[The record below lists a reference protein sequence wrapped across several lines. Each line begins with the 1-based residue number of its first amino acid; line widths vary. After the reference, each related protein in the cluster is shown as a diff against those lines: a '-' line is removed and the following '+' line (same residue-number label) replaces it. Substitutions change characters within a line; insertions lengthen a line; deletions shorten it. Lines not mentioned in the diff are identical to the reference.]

1 MIIQNYV
8 KQVIEGYAG
17 LPSQIKYYTKFNQPV
32 KIIDDTLTEV
42 IGAVVNNT
50 LCGGGT
56 GGGGWDAVDGG
67 ERRTL
72 PMFNLSSMECGKKVS
87 FFAEHCSHCESTS
100 FKIQSVKNVKHTN
113 PKTDVEHRCLIFS
126 TKKN

>member
-8 KQVIEGYAG
+8 KQVIEGYYAG

-50 LCGGGT
+50 LCGGT

-67 ERRTL
+67 ESKNSSHVQSKFCLNVVRK
-72 PMFNLSSMECGKKVS
+72 FLSS
-87 FFAEHCSHCESTS
+87 
-100 FKIQSVKNVKHTN
+100 
-113 PKTDVEHRCLIFS
+113 
-126 TKKN
+126 